1 MKKQWSLL
9 LVIFFALIVA
19 VFAVINVE
27 PVEVDYLLGQSKWPL
42 ILIVLG
48 SVLMGALMAGYSGMN
63 RIRSLKKE
71 NKALKREL
79 EEGKTQPV
87 RKEPVQTEEPVHQ
100 DDSLPSRTERK
111 HMTDNSR

>member
-27 PVEVDYLLGQSKWPL
+27 PVEVDYLFGQSQWPL

-79 EEGKTQPV
+79 DEVKTQPAH
-87 RKEPVQTEEPVHQ
+87 KEPLPAEDPVH
-100 DDSLPSRTERK
+100 DALLPSRTERN
-111 HMTDNSR
+111 HMTDNS